1 MTNDSTMSK
10 LAARRAIGGLTLIE
24 LMVALAIGMFLMIG
38 AITVF
43 MQGRTTFRITE
54 SVSRLQENAR
64 FVLDALEPDIRM
76 AQHWGLT
83 NVNTN
88 ILGRVGSTGIPAGIP
103 TTCGAT
109 WVHDFER
116 SVAAT
121 NGSSP
126 WPWGGTCVACP
137 STVCPAGATAVAGA
151 DTLIVRRASAEPV
164 LAGRTANTLYIQS
177 NRSDKSQLFVG
188 ATLPGSPDPATSQP
202 YRLIVNGYYVATDNS
217 STASITGDTVPSLRM
232 KTLVDGGTIADR
244 EIMPFV
250 EDFQVQFGIDTS
262 APGTA
267 GRGTIDRFVNPGDA
281 ILTNATFIANEGQ
294 IIAVR
299 IWVRLRAERRENGFT
314 DPTVYQYAGVSF
326 DPASPDDQ
334 FRRAVVSRTIYL
346 RNANLR

>member
-43 MQGRTTFRITE
+43 MQGRTTFRVTE

-64 FVLDALEPDIRM
+64 FVLDTLEPDIRM

-83 NVNTN
+83 NVSTN
-88 ILGRVGSTGIPAGIP
+88 ILGRAGSTGIPAGIP
-103 TTCGAT
+103 ATCGAT
-109 WVHDFER
+109 WVNDFER

-126 WPWGGTCVACP
+126 WPWGGTCAPCP
-137 STVCPAGATAVAGA
+137 TCPVGTTAVAAA
-151 DTLIVRRASAEPV
+151 DTLIVRRTSAEPV

-188 ATLPGSPDPATSQP
+188 VALPGSPNPATSQP
-202 YRLIVNGYYVATDNS
+202 YRVSVNGYYVATDNS
-217 STASITGDTVPSLRM
+217 STASSTGDTVPSLRM

-244 EIMPFV
+244 EVMPFV
-250 EDFQVQFGIDTS
+250 EDLQVQFGIDTS
-262 APGTA
+262 PPGTA

-299 IWVRLRAERRENGFT
+299 IWVRLRAERPEQGFA
-314 DPTVYQYAGVSF
+314 DPAVYQYAGQNF
-326 DPASPDDQ
+326 DPAPPNDQ